1 MAPET
6 REWSVPAPVR
16 TLLWWPAISFVLVIV
31 APDAATGA
39 IVIAGA
45 ALALVGGLLAAV
57 ARRLRAVAPVPA
69 VGVAALEE
77 TTIEI
82 APQEDPPTAE
92 IPLIDARAR
101 RRAA

>member
-31 APDAATGA
+31 APDAATGL
-39 IVIAGA
+39 IVAAGA
-45 ALALVGGLLAAV
+45 ALALVGGLIAAI
-57 ARRLRAVAPVPA
+57 ARRLRAGTRVPA
-69 VGVAALEE
+69 VEGPVLEE

-82 APQEDPPTAE
+82 APQGDLPTAE
-92 IPLIDARAR
+92 MPVVGVRPR
-101 RRAA
+101 GRAA

>member
-45 ALALVGGLLAAV
+45 VLALVGGLLAAV
-57 ARRLRAVAPVPA
+57 ARRLRAGAPVP
-69 VGVAALEE
+69 VAEGPALEE

-82 APQEDPPTAE
+82 VPQGDLPTVE
-92 IPLIDARAR
+92 MPVVGARSR